1 MNRAAALAYVQA
13 EYADIALEAGI
24 DTTPLLSAYN
34 TAIDQSLRGLEYPED
49 ELGTTDVP
57 DSQVTA
63 YLALLDYFILSRFLR
78 VFALRTDVSVSGA
91 ISASQSQMFR
101 QLQKLRDMAEKRLAG
116 LGYSP
121 TQAFTSGRFTLDFLE
136 PSQAG
141 GGMG

>member
-49 ELGTTDVP
+49 ELGTADVS
-57 DSQVTA
+57 DNQVIS
-63 YLALLDYFILSRFLR
+63 YLALLDFFVLTRFLR

-101 QLQKLRDMAEKRLAG
+101 QLQKLHDMAEKRLDG
-116 LGYSP
+116 LGLSP
-121 TQAFTSGRFTLDFLE
+121 VETFTSGRFTLDFLE
-136 PSQAG
+136 PSQAT